1 MLNISVNESGCGPM
15 KSISKFLRRIKV
27 RIALTFSLL
36 FLIFA
41 IPAII
46 YAFNQINIFF
56 EGMYLQQMNVAGQAV
71 SAFYDS
77 RIDNDSLT
85 TEISR
90 ITATTVFLLDKDAA
104 ILSRHYEDP
113 VGDSSFLLSIPIAQF
128 EAGISDKVHHK
139 FITIGKER
147 FLQVQT
153 ELINGEK
160 LIQVKSFSRVSALK
174 ARMRE
179 VIFWS
184 SFLGLLALIAVAF
197 WVSANFTKPL
207 EKLTELAQKLRVGDS
222 AQKIQIKSPDE
233 IGDLADALNDMVDN
247 LNKAKFDL
255 DRITKNQ
262 RDFFGQM
269 GDRLESPLLTIQN
282 QLGSVV
288 DSVSLVEPKCKERLS
303 AAMYQVKKV
312 QEVIRILVEISQLE
326 HGEIKLEMKPVGLKK
341 LLETVM
347 ASFNE
352 EALHKGLSFKLD
364 LEPVDLQVL
373 ADEKWLQIALENLI
387 SNALYFT
394 DEGFVKTSAV
404 MIGSVVALR
413 IEDSGRGIPQAQ
425 IERIFDRFYRVDSN
439 DPQNKAGLG
448 LVLTREIVRAHQ
460 QNLEVESKLGVG
472 SIFTFHLIKAD
483 IVS

>member
-1 MLNISVNESGCGPM
+1 M
-15 KSISKFLRRIKV
+15 
-27 RIALTFSLL
+27 
-36 FLIFA
+36 
-41 IPAII
+41 
-46 YAFNQINIFF
+46 
-56 EGMYLQQMNVAGQAV
+56 QQMNVAGQAV

-77 RIDNDSLT
+77 HIEFDSLT

-90 ITATTVFLLDKDAA
+90 ITATTVFLLDKDDA
-104 ILSRHYEDP
+104 ILSRRYEDP
-113 VGDSSFLLSIPIAQF
+113 VGDSSFLLSIPIAPF
-128 EAGISDKVHHK
+128 ETGISDKVHHK

-153 ELINGEK
+153 ELINGKK
-160 LIQVKSFSRVSALK
+160 LIQIKSFSRVSALK

-207 EKLTELAQKLRVGDS
+207 ERLTELAQKLRAGDS
-222 AQKIQIKSPDE
+222 AEKIQIKSPDE

-255 DRITKNQ
+255 DRITTNQ

-288 DSVSLVEPKCKERLS
+288 DSVSFEEPQCKERLS
-303 AAMYQVKKV
+303 AAMYQVRKV

-326 HGEIKLEMKPVGLKK
+326 HGKIKLDIKPVGVKK
-341 LLETVM
+341 LLEPAM
-347 ASFNE
+347 SSFKE
-352 EALHKGLSFKLD
+352 EALRKGLTFE
-364 LEPVDLQVL
+364 LELPPGDLQVL

-394 DEGFVKTSAV
+394 EEGFVKICCQA
-404 MIGSVVALR
+404 MGSLVEVR
-413 IEDSGRGIPQAQ
+413 IEDSGRGIPRAQ

-448 LVLTREIVRAHQ
+448 LVLTREIVKAHQ

-472 SIFTFHLIKAD
+472 SVFTFHLLKAVID
-483 IVS
+483 

>member
-1 MLNISVNESGCGPM
+1 M
-15 KSISKFLRRIKV
+15 KAVSSFFRRIKV
-27 RIALTFSLL
+27 RIALSFSLL

-41 IPAII
+41 VPAII

-56 EGMYLQQMNVAGQAV
+56 EGNYLQQMNVAGQAV
-71 SAFYDS
+71 SSFYNKGIDS
-77 RIDNDSLT
+77 DSLT
-85 TEISR
+85 AEISR
-90 ITATTVFLLDKDAA
+90 ITATTVFLLNKDAA
-104 ILSRHYEDP
+104 ILSSHYEDP
-113 VGDSSFLLSIPIAQF
+113 IGDSSYLLSIPIAQF

-153 ELINGEK
+153 ELIDGEK

-184 SFLGLLALIAVAF
+184 SFIGLLALIAVAF

-207 EKLTELAQKLRVGDS
+207 EKLTELAQNLRAGNS

-255 DRITKNQ
+255 DRLTKNQ

-288 DSVSLVEPKCKERLS
+288 DSVSLVEPKCRERLT
-303 AAMYQVKKV
+303 AAMCQLKKV
-312 QEVIRILVEISQLE
+312 QEIIRILVEISQLE
-326 HGEIKLEMKPVGLKK
+326 HGEIKLEMRPVDLKQ
-341 LLETVM
+341 LLETGM
-347 ASFNE
+347 AGFKE
-352 EALHKGLSFKLD
+352 EALRKKLIFKLE
-364 LEPVDLQVL
+364 LESGDFQVL

-394 DEGFVKTSAV
+394 DEGFVKISAKL
-404 MIGSVVALR
+404 IGSSVEVR

-448 LVLTREIVRAHQ
+448 LVLAREIIKAHQ
-460 QNLEVESKLGVG
+460 QNLEVESKLGIG
-472 SIFTFHLIKAD
+472 SVFTFHLKKVD
-483 IVS
+483 IAS